1 MSGKKILIVDD
12 DRALVHGLITRL
24 EASGY
29 NVVSAFDTPLALF
42 KALKEKPDLIILDI
56 GLPGGNGFIFMERLK
71 SLIPVAGI
79 PVIILTDRD
88 PQINR
93 ERVLKAGAVAFLQK
107 PADNDELLA
116 TIRKAL
122 EESIK
127 PVPEKQPSTIEETE
141 KINKKILI
149 VDDDR
154 ALVHGLITRLEASGY
169 NVVSAFDTPLALFK
183 ALKEKPDL
191 IILDIGLPGGNG
203 FIFMERLK
211 SLIPVAGIPV
221 IILTDRDPQ
230 INRERV
236 LKAGAVAFLQKP
248 AENGELLTTIRKA
261 LGEGD

>member
-12 DRALVHGLITRL
+12 DRALVHGLNTRL

-29 NVVSAFDTPLALF
+29 NVVSAFDTP
-42 KALKEKPDLIILDI
+42 
-56 GLPGGNGFIFMERLK
+56 
-71 SLIPVAGI
+71 S
-79 PVIILTDRD
+79 
-88 PQINR
+88 
-93 ERVLKAGAVAFLQK
+93 
-107 PADNDELLA
+107 
-116 TIRKAL
+116 
-122 EESIK
+122 
-127 PVPEKQPSTIEETE
+127 
-141 KINKKILI
+141 
-149 VDDDR
+149 
-154 ALVHGLITRLEASGY
+154 
-169 NVVSAFDTPLALFK
+169 ALFK